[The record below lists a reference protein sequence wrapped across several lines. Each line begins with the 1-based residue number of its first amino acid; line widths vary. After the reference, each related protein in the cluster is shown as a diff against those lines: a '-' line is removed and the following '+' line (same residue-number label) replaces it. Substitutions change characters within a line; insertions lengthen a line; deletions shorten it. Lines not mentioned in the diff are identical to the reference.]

1 MDGGKNPTA
10 PTPVYFTRPAMQPN
24 RRSAYLIIRQGNRW
38 TDVFR
43 LENGRSLV
51 IGRASSNE
59 IPVADERASRRHAEV
74 FFQNQDWFVRDLGS
88 RNGTTVDG
96 DKIDGPRML
105 VPGNQ
110 ISVASCRMTFVHSL
124 EDFVPPL
131 PDGEPG
137 NAGAPAQTLSDIA
150 PAITH
155 RQSKAALLESRV
167 LDEIIQ
173 HDVTAG
179 VLPSDA
185 SQRVP
190 ASSKLPSHAIA
201 STARQG
207 DAIGAQPPVA
217 VELLQLA
224 FELAQQ
230 TSISEACDLALRRL
244 LQTVRCS
251 AGGVLRLGHGESE
264 SVAVAKKSGK
274 TIAAASEQ
282 SSAGP
287 VLVVL
292 AAHENSGR
300 AYHPVSDTILGALK
314 RDPSALLARNIA
326 TDEDLL
332 GKDDNA
338 SSHVLNTSSVIV
350 SPLRI
355 DQSLFGLIH
364 LYSRRGEPD
373 LTPDDLEV
381 SLAIADVLAVSLKNL
396 LKQQSLETKLTSAK
410 GRLDELEKRVGH
422 GDWVGNSESMKR
434 LREQVA
440 RVAPT
445 QATILIRGESGSGK
459 ELIARSIHDQSARAA
474 GPFIAINCA
483 ALTPTLLESELFG
496 HEKGA
501 FTGATD
507 RKLGKFE
514 LANGGTL
521 MLDELGEMSLEIQA
535 KFLRVLEGQAFER
548 VGGGKSVRVDVRV
561 IAATNRD
568 LEQAVKDGDFR
579 SDLYFRLRVIELRV
593 PSLRQ
598 RVDDIM
604 PLAEF
609 FLRQFRNQSGH
620 GPQGFS
626 PRAQKAMLE
635 YSWPGNVRELKNSI
649 ERAFVLAPGELAEP
663 EDLALSYLQ
672 VPGANHREA
681 VEATQEYR
689 ERTLDEIETE
699 HIQATLKHTGGQKN
713 RAAAILGIERSTLDR
728 KLKKLGENP
737 TG

>member
-1 MDGGKNPTA
+1 
-10 PTPVYFTRPAMQPN
+10 MQPN

-43 LENGRSLV
+43 LENSRSLV

-96 DKIDGPRML
+96 EKIDGPRIL
-105 VPGNQ
+105 APGNQ
-110 ISVASCRMTFVHSL
+110 IAVASCRMTFVHSL
-124 EDFVPPL
+124 EDFVPP
-131 PDGEPG
+131 PPEGEPG
-137 NAGAPAQTLSDIA
+137 NAGNPAQTQSDIA

-167 LDEIIQ
+167 FDGEIPQ
-173 HDVTAG
+173 VATTGKAPETAQQANAG
-179 VLPSDA
+179 G
-185 SQRVP
+185 
-190 ASSKLPSHAIA
+190 KLSANVNTPT
-201 STARQG
+201 TAPKG
-207 DAIGAQPPVA
+207 ETLGAQPPVA

-230 TSISEACDLALRRL
+230 TSLSEACDLALRRL
-244 LQTVRCS
+244 LQTVGCS
-251 AGGVLRLGHGESE
+251 AGGVLRLGPGESD
-264 SVAVAKKSGK
+264 SAAGTKKSGK
-274 TIAAASEQ
+274 TNAATSEQ
-282 SSAGP
+282 PNAVP
-287 VLVVL
+287 ALVVL

-300 AYHPVSDTILGALK
+300 AYHPVSETILGTLK

-326 TDEDLL
+326 TDEELL
-332 GKDDNA
+332 GQDGNA

-350 SPLRI
+350 APLRI
-355 DQSLFGLIH
+355 DASLFGLLH

-396 LKQQSLETKLTSAK
+396 LKQQTLETKLTSAK

-459 ELIARSIHDQSARAA
+459 ELVARAIHDRSPRAT

-548 VGGGKSVRVDVRV
+548 VGGGKPVKVDVRV

-609 FLRQFRNQSGH
+609 FLHQFRNQSGH
-620 GPQGFS
+620 GPRGFS
-626 PRAQKAMLE
+626 PRAQKAMLD
-635 YSWPGNVRELKNSI
+635 YHWPGNVRELKNCI
-649 ERAFVLAPGELAEP
+649 ERAFVLAPGDLAEP
-663 EDLALSYLQ
+663 EDLALSHLQ
-672 VPGANHREA
+672 VPGASHREPS
-681 VEATQEYR
+681 ETTHEYR
-689 ERTLDEIETE
+689 ERTLDDIENE

>member
-1 MDGGKNPTA
+1 
-10 PTPVYFTRPAMQPN
+10 MQPN

-43 LENGRSLV
+43 LENGRALG

-96 DKIDGPRML
+96 ERIDGPRL
-105 VPGNQ
+105 LAPGNQ

-124 EDFVPPL
+124 EDFVPP
-131 PDGEPG
+131 PPEGEPG
-137 NAGAPAQTLSDIA
+137 NVGAPPQTQSDIA

-167 LDEIIQ
+167 LDDALPAGL
-173 HDVTAG
+173 HTGAKATGAPDVATPSRTSS
-179 VLPSDA
+179 LPSA
-185 SQRVP
+185 NANP
-190 ASSKLPSHAIA
+190 ETPPSGNA
-201 STARQG
+201 STPPGQTL
-207 DAIGAQPPVA
+207 GAQPPVA

-230 TSISEACDLALRRL
+230 TSVSEACDLALRRL
-244 LQTVRCS
+244 LQTVGCS
-251 AGGVLRLGHGESE
+251 AGGVLRLGFSDQEL
-264 SVAVAKKSGK
+264 VASSKKSSK
-274 TIAAASEQ
+274 SNAATSDSPNSEP
-282 SSAGP
+282 A
-287 VLVVL
+287 LVVL
-292 AAHENSGR
+292 AAHENTGR
-300 AYHPVSDTILGALK
+300 AYHPVSETILGTLK

-326 TDEDLL
+326 SDEELL
-332 GKDDNA
+332 GHDGNA

-350 SPLRI
+350 APLRI
-355 DQSLFGLIH
+355 DDSLFGLLH
-364 LYSRRGEPD
+364 LYSRRGELD

-381 SLAIADVLAVSLKNL
+381 SLAIADVLSVSLKNL
-396 LKQQSLETKLTSAK
+396 LKQQTLETKLTSAK

-459 ELIARSIHDQSARAA
+459 ELVARAIHDRSSRSS

-548 VGGGKSVRVDVRV
+548 VGGGKPVRVDVRV

-568 LEQAVKDGDFR
+568 LEQAVKEGDFR

-609 FLRQFRNQSGH
+609 FLKQFRNQSGH
-620 GPQGFS
+620 GPRGFS
-626 PRAQKAMLE
+626 PRAQKAMLD
-635 YSWPGNVRELKNSI
+635 YHWPGNVRELKNCI
-649 ERAFVLAPGELAEP
+649 ERAFVLAPGDLAEP

-672 VPGANHREA
+672 VPGASHDESSHS
-681 VEATQEYR
+681 TYEYR
-689 ERTLDEIETE
+689 ERTLEEIEIE
-699 HIQATLKHTGGQKN
+699 HIQATLKHTAGQKN

-728 KLKKLGENP
+728 KLKKLGESA
-737 TG
+737 GS